1 MPADFGF
8 GVECLRYT
16 YLLVIEGRLNLIVGE
31 LEVQVSSS
39 IPQSLFR
46 GKNPAFEWFRV

>member
-1 MPADFGF
+1 M
-8 GVECLRYT
+8 RYT